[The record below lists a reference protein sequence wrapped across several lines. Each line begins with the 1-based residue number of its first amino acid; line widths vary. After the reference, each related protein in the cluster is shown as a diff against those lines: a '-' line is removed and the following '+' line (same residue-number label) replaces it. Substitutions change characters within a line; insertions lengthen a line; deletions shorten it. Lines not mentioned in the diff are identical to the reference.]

1 MTTPEPATGAAARLP
16 LSAGVRLASA
26 LLVGAAVTAAVGV
39 AVEPVLGVL
48 SGIAAAAAVFVAV
61 GWWVLWPLPAAATRA
76 TVQREDF
83 RPKVMELVVAVIAL
97 SGLIA
102 IVSLLIAGDSE
113 NRDAAAAAALIA
125 AFAVWG
131 ALHLTYA
138 TQYADLYYGDPD
150 DEAGGIDFNS
160 DDLPAYRDFFYFS
173 YNLGMT
179 YQVSDT
185 SVSSQAIRSVV
196 LRHCLLSYVFGTL
209 ILATAINL
217 VVGIVS
223 G

>member
-1 MTTPEPATGAAARLP
+1 MSRTPSGPP
-16 LSAGVRLASA
+16 LSAGTRLASA
-26 LLVGAAVTAAVGV
+26 LLVGVIVTGAVGFLV
-39 AVEPVLGVL
+39 DPTLGVL
-48 SGIAAAAAVFVAV
+48 AGIGAAAAAFVIT
-61 GWWVLWPLPAAATRA
+61 GWMVLWPLDADSTRA

-83 RPKVMELVVAVIAL
+83 RPKVTELVVAVIAL
-97 SGLIA
+97 SGLVA
-102 IVSLLIAGDSE
+102 IVTLLVAGESE
-113 NRDAAAAAALIA
+113 NKDAAAAAALIA
-125 AFAVWG
+125 AFSVWA

-138 TQYADLYYGDPD
+138 TQYADLFYGDRGDTP
-150 DEAGGIDFNS
+150 GGIDFNS
-160 DDLPAYRDFFYFS
+160 DDPPAYRDFFYFS

-185 SVSSQAIRSVV
+185 SVSSREIRSVV